1 MQTSRFADGAHVSA
15 ERKISVLVSEL
26 RGLLSHYQ
34 AEDLRVLVAEMYKS
48 MPKKLRE
55 EKDIDRM
62 IQNVQEHIRTRKT
75 ERNEGIQADMLL
87 LRPVVEEFLEYAYQ
101 QYYFAPNSY
110 VHKKERPKWRFK
122 VKAFIKDLQSI
133 PVEDEDGAAATDLL
147 DKLYRM
153 LCYACCYYIFNTEDP
168 FRSVGIGQIELLNI
182 ITARR
187 LRAGV
192 HRDSI
197 RAVLELV
204 VLQGVDREVTHSKLM
219 REVIGLLRTPDS
231 KQMAIEQCK
240 ALSIQIRSEKP
251 QKTKGDDSMRSYV
264 RDEKQSNLAEMVFRL
279 HGTLG
284 EFEEGIQYYR
294 ANLVERNPEVA
305 LYKLLSLLHELRQLD
320 WCMRV
325 YEEAL
330 KKGIQPRQML
340 INLYNYG
347 REMNA
352 LPERMYL

>member
-1 MQTSRFADGAHVSA
+1 MLA
-15 ERKISVLVSEL
+15 SEL
-26 RGLLSHYQ
+26 RGLLSQYL
-34 AEDLRVLVAEMYKS
+34 AEDLRLIVAEMYKS

-62 IQNVQEHIRTRKT
+62 IQNVQGHMLMRKT
-75 ERNEGIQADMLL
+75 ERMEDKQVDMLL
-87 LRPVVEEFLEYAYQ
+87 LGPKVEEFLEYAYQ

-122 VKAFIKDLQSI
+122 VKGFIKDLQSR
-133 PVEDEDGAAATDLL
+133 PVEYEDGTAATGLL

-153 LCYACCYYIFNTEDP
+153 LCYACCYYIFNTADP
-168 FRSVGIGQIELLNI
+168 FRSVGIGQTELLSI

-192 HRDSI
+192 NRDSI

-219 REVIGLLRTPDS
+219 REVIGHLRTPDS

-251 QKTKGDDSMRSYV
+251 QKSKGADSMRSYV
-264 RDEKQSNLAEMVFRL
+264 RDEKLSNLAEMVFRI

-294 ANLVERNPEVA
+294 AHLVERDPEVI
-305 LYKLLSLLHELRQLD
+305 LYKLLNLLHEYRQMD
-320 WCMRV
+320 WWMRM

-340 INLYNYG
+340 MKLYTYVQENST
-347 REMNA
+347 
-352 LPERMYL
+352 LPERMYF